1 MEEIEK
7 EVKAMSGLS
16 NKELTAIEEQL
27 GQEEILVKKY
37 KLYAQM
43 TTDPQLRT
51 KCEQIASKHQTH
63 YTKLLNQLS

>member
-16 NKELTAIEEQL
+16 SKELTAIEEQL